1 MEQWINNAIRHKR
14 PDDQVGIV
22 AVGRNALVEQS
33 VRTQIDFSQFQSTP
47 DTNYTDLAIGL
58 QLAAAILPSD
68 SERRIVLLT
77 DGQQNI
83 GDALQEA
90 QLLQQQ
96 GIRLDIVPLPTF
108 SGAEARID
116 SFNAPT
122 ALRTNE
128 RFLLHT
134 KIYSTV
140 SQQVYC
146 DSIWIRSS

>member
-1 MEQWINNAIRHKR
+1 AVRHNAPVQQTI
-14 PDDQVGIV
+14 
-22 AVGRNALVEQS
+22 S
-33 VRTQIDFSQFQSTP
+33 TQIDFSQFQSTP
-47 DTNYTDLAIGL
+47 DTNYTDLATGL

-83 GDALQEA
+83 GDAVQEA

-108 SGAEARID
+108 SGPEARID
-116 SFNAPT
+116 SLKAPT

-128 RFLLHT
+128 RFLLHA
-134 KIYSTV
+134 KIFSTV
-140 SQQVYC
+140 SEQVTL
-146 DSIWIRSS
+146 RL